1 MKILRVTTQDEL
13 DVALATPAPHEIWI
27 CGTGRFVLRENAQH
41 FVRATDKAHVEAWG
55 SSHVVAWESSHVVAR
70 ESSHV
75 VAWESSHVE
84 ASQYVSVTKRARDSL
99 VSISGGVLIEIP
111 ALTTAEAWLDYY
123 GVPIVDGVATLFKA
137 VRQSYGSHFHD
148 AFKYLPGST
157 PAAPDWHPVP
167 ECGNGLHFSPAP
179 FMALEFYSLEEE
191 PRFIACPLRVEEI
204 VVHPDGTYLNKVKAP
219 RVALPC
225 YEVDRYGAP
234 LVPQAV
240 AS

>member
-1 MKILRVTTQDEL
+1 MKYKEVKTQAALDKEL
-13 DVALATPAPHEIWI
+13 AKADPNVIVVCVGKNSFI
-27 CGTGRFVLRENAQH
+27 
-41 FVRATDKAHVEAWG
+41 VRG
-55 SSHVVAWESSHVVAR
+55 SSHVVAR

-111 ALTTAEAWLDYY
+111 ALNTAEEWLDYY

-148 AFKYLPGST
+148 DFKYLPGST
-157 PAAPDWHPVP
+157 PAAPDWDPVP